1 MTVALQDLE
10 LEPLVLH
17 LPTSLALTDDQ
28 FFELCQ
34 ANKEMRLERTAGG
47 DILFMAPAG
56 GEASSQGSE
65 LTHELRAWAK
75 RDRSGVSFDS
85 SGGFILPNGAIL
97 SPDAAWVLKARLRKL
112 KSEQK
117 KKFLPLCPDFVVELL
132 SPTDRLSAT
141 MAKMQEYI
149 DNGARLGW
157 LIDPARRQVH
167 IYRPQAQPERL
178 DHAKKLSADPE
189 LPGFTL
195 DLRDI
200 WDPGF

>member
-10 LEPLVLH
+10 IEPLVLH

-34 ANKEMRLERTAGG
+34 ANQEMRLERTAGG

-56 GEASSQGSE
+56 GEASSHNMQLSIRLGV
-65 LTHELRAWAK
+65 WANQ
-75 RDRSGVSFDS
+75 DGTGIAFDS

-97 SPDAAWVLKARLRKL
+97 SPDAAWVLKSRLRKL
-112 KSEQK
+112 KPGQK

-167 IYRPQAQPERL
+167 IYRPSAEAQRADNP
-178 DHAKKLSADPE
+178 KKLSGDPE

-195 DLRDI
+195 DLREI

>member
-1 MTVALQDLE
+1 MTVVLQDLE
-10 LEPLVLH
+10 IEPLVLH

-34 ANKEMRLERTAGG
+34 ANQEMRLERTAEG

-56 GEASSQGSE
+56 GEAGSQSSE
-65 LTHELRAWAK
+65 LNHELRAWAK
-75 RDRSGVSFDS
+75 RDGSGVAFDS
-85 SGGFILPNGAIL
+85 STGFVLPNGAIL
-97 SPDAAWVLKARLRKL
+97 SPDAAWVRKTRLQKL
-112 KSEQK
+112 KPTQK

-141 MAKMQEYI
+141 MAKMQEYL

-157 LIDPARRQVH
+157 LIDPARREVH
-167 IYRPQAQPERL
+167 IYRPTAQPERL
-178 DHAKKLSADPE
+178 HNAKKLSADPE

-195 DLRDI
+195 DLREI